1 MNYKII
7 QVSDYKKLNEEN
19 VNLKLKINEL
29 YRSEES
35 LKENIKTN
43 EHKIQQLKEE
53 NSMLRDKIKEQ
64 EDTQYTN
71 FTNLLNEILK
81 FVSFNKTFSSK
92 ENMEEINEW
101 GEW

>member
-35 LKENIKTN
+35 LKETIKTN
-43 EHKIQQLKEE
+43 EDKIQQLKEE

-64 EDTQYTN
+64 EDTQY
-71 FTNLLNEILK
+71 TNLLNEILK